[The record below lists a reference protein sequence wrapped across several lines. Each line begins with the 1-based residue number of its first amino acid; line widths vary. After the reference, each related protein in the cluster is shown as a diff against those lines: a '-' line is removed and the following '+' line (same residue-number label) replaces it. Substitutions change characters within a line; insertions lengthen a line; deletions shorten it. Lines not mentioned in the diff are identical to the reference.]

1 MKRPQINKSLFICGL
16 SFLAPAVFCFIF
28 GLRPKFGLA
37 PLVILGS
44 FFWLAPTAFCFIFG

>member
-28 GLRPKFGLA
+28 GLRPKFVLA